1 MEALVLVLTP
11 VSVAAFVL
19 VLARLLFS
27 RLAARAQDSLKTQ
40 EQAGQRPPGPPAL
53 PVLGNVHQLPRA
65 YQERTFAA
73 WAKTYGASPPWASVL
88 ARVRRRGS
96 RRRREC

>member
-1 MEALVLVLTP
+1 MLVLTP

-53 PVLGNVHQLPRA
+53 PVLGNVHQLPRS
-65 YQERTFAA
+65 YQERTFAG
-73 WAKTYGASPPWASVL
+73 WAKTYGASPGPV
-88 ARVRRRGS
+88 RVRHRGW

>member
-1 MEALVLVLTP
+1 METLVLVLTP

-27 RLAARAQDSLKTQ
+27 RLAARAQDSK
-40 EQAGQRPPGPPAL
+40 EQQQQCARAPGPPAL